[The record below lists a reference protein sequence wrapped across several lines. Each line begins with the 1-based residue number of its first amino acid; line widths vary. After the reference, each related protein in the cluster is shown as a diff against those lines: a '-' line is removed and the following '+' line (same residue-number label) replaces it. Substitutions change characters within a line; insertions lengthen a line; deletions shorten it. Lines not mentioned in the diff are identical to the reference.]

1 MFDLELSGTG
11 ALVTGG
17 SDGLGRAAATRLAME
32 GATVVI
38 CGRRTA
44 HASQTAD
51 AINQKL
57 EEAGS
62 SSLGGVVIG
71 LGADVTKLDDCENLV
86 ADVMQS
92 LWPS

>member
-1 MFDLELSGTG
+1 MFDLELSGKV

-57 EEAGS
+57 EEADPVALAAW
-62 SSLGGVVIG
+62 SLGWV
-71 LGADVTKLDDCENLV
+71 LMSPN
-86 ADVMQS
+86 
-92 LWPS
+92 